1 MTNLDRTFMTA
12 QELIYTK
19 EILTQ
24 EEYEICL
31 IYWPAAAKA
40 HLIHRPGT
48 FSACRSAGIRRT
60 NFNFN
65 NKYMNEEQNIIE
77 PQQPAFLQGVV
88 MRSASEV
95 LSRLEEAEKELAYNQ
110 EWYKKARENYDGD
123 RKFWGQADDG
133 EMRVASDAASESQR
147 EVTILKWVLG
157 HP

>member
-1 MTNLDRTFMTA
+1 
-12 QELIYTK
+12 
-19 EILTQ
+19 
-24 EEYEICL
+24 
-31 IYWPAAAKA
+31 
-40 HLIHRPGT
+40 
-48 FSACRSAGIRRT
+48 
-60 NFNFN
+60 
-65 NKYMNEEQNIIE
+65 MNEEQNIIE

-95 LSRLEEAEKELAYNQ
+95 LSRLEEAEKELEYNQ